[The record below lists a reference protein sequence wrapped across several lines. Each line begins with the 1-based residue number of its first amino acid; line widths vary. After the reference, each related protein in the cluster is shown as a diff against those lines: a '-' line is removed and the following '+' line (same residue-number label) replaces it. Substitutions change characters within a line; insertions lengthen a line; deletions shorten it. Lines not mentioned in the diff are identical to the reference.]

1 MNNGPPPLPPFP
13 DEFEPVSRDPV
24 SRPWKDGSHSLSILL
39 HGIFGHLYFR
49 PHQEEVCQAVMAG
62 DDALVVM
69 PTGAGKSLCYQ
80 LPGLAHGGSAL
91 VISPLIAL
99 MEDQVAALQRL
110 EIAADRLHSGRDRES
125 SFQAAHAWR
134 KGDLDFLFIAPERL
148 GLTSFQDLIQEH
160 PPRLVAIDEAH
171 CISHWGHDFRPD
183 YRLVGERLPRIQGVP
198 LVALTATAT
207 PRVQNDIIEKLGIND
222 ARRFIRGFR
231 RTNLAVECV
240 EAPPS
245 ARAEMVKKVVTN
257 PAARPALIYAPTRKE
272 TESLAAELA
281 DIAPSAAYHAGLPS
295 STRDRVQAEFLAGK
309 LEIVVATIAFGM
321 GIDKADIRTVFHTAL
336 PGTIEAYYQ
345 EIGRAGRDGDNSR
358 VILLWSWADR
368 RTHEYFHTR
377 DYPEPSV
384 LERVFEVLSSNPIS
398 KDDLQKKV
406 DLDPEILVAA
416 LNQLWIHQG
425 AQVDPEVNALRG
437 SDEWRKTYRAQ
448 RDHRLAQLE
457 EISRYAGGRSCRMTA
472 IVEHFGDRLDSGVD
486 CNLCDHCVPKD
497 CLLRSYRPPTV
508 DECRV
513 LIATVDALHKHS
525 NRTRLQLFKQA
536 AEPEEMVRKDF
547 ERLLDALARENLVEV
562 WSDSFTKDGREIHFQ
577 RAALTPEARRQRAF
591 DPSMIELTAE
601 VASKAGTRKKRKAA
615 KKAILVSTVLSSD
628 EETLL
633 KTLRTWRLSEA
644 RRRRIPAFRIL
655 GDRTLEAL
663 VRARPSDNDELL
675 DIPGIGPTIARKY
688 GKKLL
693 EMLVGN

>member
-1 MNNGPPPLPPFP
+1 M
-13 DEFEPVSRDPV
+13 PV
-24 SRPWKDGSHSLSILL
+24 SRPWKDGAQTLPILL
-39 HGIFGHLYFR
+39 HGVFGHTQFR

-62 DDALVVM
+62 DDAVVVM

-80 LPGLAHGGSAL
+80 LPGLAKGGSAL

-99 MEDQVAALQRL
+99 MEDQVATLQRL
-110 EIAADRLHSGRDRES
+110 GIAADRLHSGRDWES
-125 SFQAAHAWR
+125 SSRTSQAWR
-134 KGDLDFLFIAPERL
+134 RGDLDFLFIAPERL
-148 GLTSFQDLIQEH
+148 RLKSFQDLIDDH
-160 PPRLVAIDEAH
+160 PPRLVAVDEAH

-183 YRLVGERLPRIQGVP
+183 YRHVGQRLERPRGVP
-198 LVALTATAT
+198 LIALTATAT
-207 PRVQNDIIEKLGIND
+207 PRVQADIVEKLGIPE

-245 ARAEMVKKVVTN
+245 ARAAMVKRVVSD
-257 PAARPALIYAPTRKE
+257 PANRPALIYAPTRKE
-272 TESLAAELA
+272 TEALAAELV
-281 DIAPSAAYHAGLPS
+281 DVAPSAAYHAGLRS
-295 STRDRVQAEFLAGK
+295 STRDRVQTEFLGGK

-345 EIGRAGRDGDNSR
+345 EIGRAGRDGTASR

-368 RTHEYFHTR
+368 RTHEYFHSR
-377 DYPEPSV
+377 DYPEVPV
-384 LERVFEVLSSNPIS
+384 LEQVFGALSEKPTPKDKLQRTLGMDSEV
-398 KDDLQKKV
+398 
-406 DLDPEILVAA
+406 LVAA

-425 AQVDPEVNALRG
+425 ATVTPEVDALRG
-437 SDEWRKTYRAQ
+437 SDGWRKTYRAQ

-457 EISRYAGGRSCRMTA
+457 EICRFAGGRSCRMTA
-472 IVEHFGDRLDSGVD
+472 IVNHFGDRLDSAAD
-486 CNLCDHCVPKD
+486 CNLCDHCVPSD
-497 CLLRSYRPPTV
+497 CLLRAYRPATGV
-508 DECRV
+508 ECRV
-513 LIATVDALHKHS
+513 LTAVVDTLHENS
-525 NRTRLQLFKQA
+525 NRTTGQLFKQT
-536 AEPEEMVRKDF
+536 AEPEGLVRKDF
-547 ERLLDALARENLVEV
+547 ERLVDALAREEILEI
-562 WSDSFTKDGREIHFQ
+562 WSDSFTKDGREIRFQ
-577 RAALTPEARRQRAF
+577 RAGLTSGARLLGAF
-591 DPSMIELTAE
+591 DPSAIELTAE

-615 KKAILVSTVLSSD
+615 KKTIPVSTVLSST
-628 EETLL
+628 EENLL

-663 VRARPSDNDELL
+663 VRARPSDDDELL

-693 EMLVGN
+693 EMVADP

>member
-1 MNNGPPPLPPFP
+1 MTHDPPPLPPFP
-13 DEFEPVSRDPV
+13 DEIEPVSRGPV
-24 SRPWKDGSHSLSILL
+24 SRPWKDGSHSLPILL
-39 HGIFGHLYFR
+39 HGIFGHSHFR
-49 PHQEEVCQAVMAG
+49 PHQEEVCQSVTAG
-62 DDALVVM
+62 NNALVVM

-80 LPGLAHGGSAL
+80 LPGLTKGGSAL

-99 MEDQVAALQRL
+99 MEDQVAKLQALG
-110 EIAADRLHSGRDRES
+110 IAADRLHSGRDRES
-125 SFQAAHAWR
+125 SFRTAQGWR
-134 KGDLDFLFIAPERL
+134 QGDLDFLFIAPERL
-148 GLTSFQDLIQEH
+148 GLRSFQDLITEH
-160 PPRLVAIDEAH
+160 APRLVAVDEAH

-183 YRLVGERLPRIQGVP
+183 YRLVGERLPRAQGVP

-207 PRVQNDIIEKLGIND
+207 PRVQKDIVEKLGIND

-231 RTNLAVECV
+231 RTNLGVECV

-245 ARAEMVKKVVTN
+245 ARAEMVKRVVADPIN
-257 PAARPALIYAPTRKE
+257 RPALIYAPTRKE
-272 TESLAAELA
+272 TEALAAELA
-281 DIAPSAAYHAGLPS
+281 DVAPSAAYHAGLRS
-295 STRDRVQAEFLAGK
+295 STRDRVQAEFLGGK

-345 EIGRAGRDGDNSR
+345 EIGRAGRDGGNSR
-358 VILLWSWADR
+358 AILLWSWADR

-384 LERVFEVLSSNPIS
+384 LERVFEALSDLPTA
-398 KDDLQKKV
+398 KDDLQKTLGMDSEV
-406 DLDPEILVAA
+406 LVAA

-437 SDEWRKTYRAQ
+437 SNGWRKTYRAQ

-457 EISRYAGGRSCRMTA
+457 EICRYAGWGSCRMTA
-472 IVEHFGDRLDSGVD
+472 IVKHFGDRLDSGAD
-486 CNLCDHCVPKD
+486 CDLCDHCVPKD

-513 LIATVDALHKHS
+513 LIAVVDALHEHS

-547 ERLLDALARENLVEV
+547 ERLLDALARENIVEI
-562 WSDSFTKDGREIHFQ
+562 WSDSFTKDGREILFQ
-577 RAALTPEARRQRAF
+577 RAALTPEARRRSAF
-591 DPSMIELTAE
+591 DPSLIELTAE
-601 VASKAGTRKKRKAA
+601 IASKAGAKKSRRKA
-615 KKAILVSTVLSSD
+615 KKPIPTATVLSSA
-628 EETLL
+628 EENLI
-633 KTLRTWRLSEA
+633 KTLRAWRLSEA
-644 RRRRIPAFRIL
+644 RRRRVPAFRIL

-663 VRARPSDNDELL
+663 VRAKPSDDDELL

-688 GKKLL
+688 GKKIL
-693 EMLVGN
+693 EMLAGG